1 MTAPSFTTNKAYGGP
16 EWHQINN
23 DRANQGDHAHPKGCE
38 DRDAMT
44 LYHAQLPTS
53 FNHSDDKGNE
63 WTIARMS
70 RFSKTLLSRLGVS
83 WTAIFTMAR
92 AKSSAR
98 MTWFGNNNRNAG

>member
-1 MTAPSFTTNKAYGGP
+1 MTAPSFTTNKVDGGP
-16 EWHQINN
+16 EWHQINS
-23 DRANQGDHAHPKGCE
+23 DRANQGDHTHPKGRK
-38 DRDAMT
+38 DRDAMA
-44 LYHAQLPTS
+44 LKHAQLPTC
-53 FNHSDDKGNE
+53 FNHFNDKRNE

-98 MTWFGNNNRNAG
+98 ITWFGNNNRNAG